1 MVDEVEVVITNL
13 VPVDIRMLM
22 LMLILLFVC
31 ILSVSI
37 LVSVNQV
44 NSSYVA
50 RRVNTK
56 RSDLF
61 YDCMIVFM
69 ML

>member
-44 NSSYVA
+44 NSSYVEGSIL
-50 RRVNTK
+50 K
-56 RSDLF
+56 DLI
-61 YDCMIVFM
+61 YSCCMIVFM
-69 ML
+69 IL